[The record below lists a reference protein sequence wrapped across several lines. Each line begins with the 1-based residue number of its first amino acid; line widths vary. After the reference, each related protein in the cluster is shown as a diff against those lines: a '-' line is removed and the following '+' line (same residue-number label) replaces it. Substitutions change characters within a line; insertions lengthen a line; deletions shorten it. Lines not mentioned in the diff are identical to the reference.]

1 MTHSSLGFGADPLG
15 KLTTERRNPRS
26 VGIDLLDAMGI
37 ARLMNAEDATI
48 APIVAEQAEK
58 IGTIVE
64 AIVER
69 MKRGGRLI
77 YAGAG
82 TSGRLG
88 VIDAAECPPTFHA
101 PHGQVV
107 GLIAG
112 GPGALLKAVE
122 GAEDS
127 PEWGARD
134 LANLGIDSRDSFI
147 AIAASGRTPYCIGA
161 LAEAK
166 KVGAFT
172 AVVVCVKNSEMSRH
186 AEHSIEVETGPEI
199 LTGSTRLRAGTATKL
214 VLNTISTAVMIGLG
228 KTHGDLLVDL
238 RASNE
243 KLRQRAI
250 RIVSQVTNT
259 SIEDAKEQLMKLG
272 GEVKPAIV
280 ASLLQMGPNEARERL
295 RSSGGRIIDALGF
308 REKTTA
314 PPEPRK
320 VWVGI
325 DGGGTGLKIRF
336 GLCHPDG
343 TILETDTIS
352 GPPVLPASHGVDGVI
367 FEWKRRILGFLSGK
381 AIPLV
386 AVKAIVAGT
395 SGAGTPEICRTL
407 EELLGA
413 EFPGAKTAVMADVEL
428 IALAGG
434 DPRAISLIAGTGSIC
449 WWEPY
454 PGVRHRAG
462 GWGPFV
468 GDEGSGIW
476 IVDQALRAICAAEDG
491 RENPTNLKE
500 EFLRNLGL
508 HQVRELLP
516 WREHSPRKQVAS
528 LAKIVLET
536 ASTSDFASKD
546 ICVRGAGHLV
556 NLVRSVLAREPEK
569 MQSSRPQVF
578 LAGGMFSNEGYFALV
593 KEGLKSAYP
602 EMQIT
607 RVEEPVSGAFLK
619 AKEMALQ
626 QEPESVRPGPI

>member
-1 MTHSSLGFGADPLG
+1 MTVSSEEFSADPLG

-26 VGIDLLDAMGI
+26 VGIDLLDATGI
-37 ARLMNAEDATI
+37 ARLMNDEDATI

-58 IGTIVE
+58 IGKLVE

-69 MKRGGRLI
+69 MKQGGRLI

-88 VIDAAECPPTFHA
+88 VVDAAECPPTFHA

-107 GLIAG
+107 GIIAG

-134 LANLGIDSRDSFI
+134 LIHLGIDHRDSFI

-166 KVGAFT
+166 KAGAIT
-172 AVVVCVKNSEMSRH
+172 GAVVCVKNSEMSRYAQH
-186 AEHSIEVETGPEI
+186 TIEVETGPEI

-250 RIVSQVTNT
+250 RIVSQSTNS
-259 SIEDAKEQLMKLG
+259 SIEDAKNQLMKLG

-280 ASLLQMGPNEARERL
+280 ASLLQIGPEEARERL
-295 RSSGGRIIDALGF
+295 RFSGGRIVDAFGSQ
-308 REKTTA
+308 RTNH
-314 PPEPRK
+314 EPVDHRK

-325 DGGGTGLKIRF
+325 DGGGTSLKMRF
-336 GLCHPDG
+336 GVCNPDRTTFETG
-343 TILETDTIS
+343 TLA
-352 GPPVLPASHGVDGVI
+352 GPPVLPSSHGLDGVI
-367 FEWKRRILGFLSGK
+367 FEWKRRILGFLSDQGI
-381 AIPLV
+381 ATR

-407 EELLGA
+407 QEMLVA
-413 EFPGAKTAVMADVEL
+413 EFPGSKTEVMADVRL
-428 IALAGG
+428 ITLAGG
-434 DPRAISLIAGTGSIC
+434 DPQAICLIAGTGSIC
-449 WWEPY
+449 WWEPF
-454 PGVRHRAG
+454 PGVVHRAG

-468 GDEGSGIW
+468 GDEGGGIW
-476 IVDQALRAICAAEDG
+476 VVDQALRAICGAEDG
-491 RENPTNLKE
+491 REGPTKLKE
-500 EFLRNLGL
+500 EFLRHLGFR
-508 HQVRELLP
+508 QVRELLP
-516 WREHSPRKQVAS
+516 WREQSPRKQVAALS
-528 LAKIVLET
+528 KIVLET
-536 ASTSDFASKD
+536 ANSGDPASKE
-546 ICVRGAGHLV
+546 ICARGAGHLV
-556 NLVRSVLAREPEK
+556 NLVRSVLARELQKIELSWPK
-569 MQSSRPQVF
+569 VF
-578 LAGGMFSNEGYFALV
+578 AAGGMFSNRDYFTLIAEGIKATC
-593 KEGLKSAYP
+593 P
-602 EMQIT
+602 RIQIT
-607 RVEEPVSGAFLK
+607 QVDEPVVGAFHHAQKWTNEL
-619 AKEMALQ
+619 
-626 QEPESVRPGPI
+626 PTS

>member
-1 MTHSSLGFGADPLG
+1 MTLPASESGADPLG
-15 KLTTERRNPRS
+15 KLATERRNPHS
-26 VGIDLLDAMGI
+26 VDIDRLDAAGI

-48 APIVAEQAEK
+48 APIVAQQAEK
-58 IGTIVE
+58 IGKLVE

-69 MKRGGRLI
+69 MKQGGRLI

-88 VIDAAECPPTFHA
+88 VVDASECAPTFHS

-112 GPGALLKAVE
+112 GSGALLKAVE

-127 PEWGARD
+127 AEWGSRD
-134 LANLGIDSRDSFI
+134 LSDLGIDSRDSFI

-166 KVGAFT
+166 KAGALT
-172 AVVVCVKNSEMSRH
+172 GVLVCVKNSEMSRH
-186 AEHSIEVETGPEI
+186 AQHCIEVETGPEI

-214 VLNTISTAVMIGLG
+214 VLNTISTAAMIGLG

-243 KLRQRAI
+243 KLRQRAL
-250 RIVSQVTNT
+250 RIVSQATNT
-259 SIEDAKEQLMKLG
+259 SMEDAKAYLLKSE

-280 ASLLQMGPNEARERL
+280 ASLMQIDPGQARERL
-295 RSSGGRIIDALGF
+295 RNSGGRIIDALGSQATKPGPV
-308 REKTTA
+308 EH
-314 PPEPRK
+314 RK

-325 DGGGTGLKIRF
+325 DGGGTSLKMRF
-336 GLCHPDG
+336 GVCHPDG
-343 TILETDTIS
+343 TTVETDTIS
-352 GPPVLPASHGVDGVI
+352 GPPVLPVSHGLDGVI
-367 FEWKRRILGFLSGK
+367 FEWKRRILGFLSQE
-381 AIPLV
+381 AIHPS
-386 AVKAIVAGT
+386 AIKAIVAGT
-395 SGAGTPEICRTL
+395 SGAGTPEVCRTL
-407 EELLGA
+407 EELLVA
-413 EFPGAKTAVMADVEL
+413 EFRDAKVEIMADAKL

-434 DPRAISLIAGTGSIC
+434 DPQAICLIAGTGSIC
-449 WWEPY
+449 WWEPR
-454 PGVRHRAG
+454 PGVVHRAG

-476 IVDQALRAICAAEDG
+476 AVDQALRAICAAEDG
-491 RENPTNLKE
+491 RGSPTVLRG
-500 EFLRNLGL
+500 EFLRQLGF

-536 ASTSDFASKD
+536 ATAGDPASRD

-556 NLVRSVLAREPEK
+556 DLVRSVLARETEKPESAWPK
-569 MQSSRPQVF
+569 VF
-578 LAGGMFSNEGYFALV
+578 AAGGMLANGDYFTLV
-593 KEGLKSAYP
+593 TEEIKSTYP
-602 EMQIT
+602 GIQIT
-607 RVEEPVSGAFLK
+607 RVEDPVLGAIRK
-619 AKEMALQ
+619 AKE
-626 QEPESVRPGPI
+626 